1 VFRFSLP
8 CLLEKL
14 DIFITVYFLCGQL
27 IFPLGDFS
35 LMRDLSSMYQ
45 KYQMVENEKE
55 ASPSDFVFDYLLH
68 GETLFGHNFNE
79 AAPKDYGSVQFIH
92 HPSPN
97 NYILIPFI
105 IPQVQNLAN
114 FKSYHIP
121 DGQPYA
127 KGYIHSLFRP
137 PHV

>member
-1 VFRFSLP
+1 MFIRKVGY
-8 CLLEKL
+8 
-14 DIFITVYFLCGQL
+14 IFITVYFLCGQL

-45 KYQMVENEKE
+45 KYQMVENAKE

-68 GETLFGHNFNE
+68 GETLFGHNLNE

-92 HPSPN
+92 HPNPN
-97 NYILIPFI
+97 NYILISFI
-105 IPQVQNLAN
+105 CPRIQNLTH
-114 FKSYHIP
+114 FGSYTISEV
-121 DGQPYA
+121 QQFSE
-127 KGYIHSLFRP
+127 GYTHSLFRP

>member
-1 VFRFSLP
+1 MFIRKVGY
-8 CLLEKL
+8 
-14 DIFITVYFLCGQL
+14 IFITVYFLCGQL

-45 KYQMVENEKE
+45 KYQLVENTKE

-68 GETLFGHNFNE
+68 GETLFGHNLNE

-97 NYILIPFI
+97 NYILISFTIPPF
-105 IPQVQNLAN
+105 QHLAD
-114 FKSYHIP
+114 FGSYHLP
-121 DGQPYA
+121 DEQQYT
-127 KGYIHSLFRP
+127 KVYTHSLFRP